1 MHSLH
6 RWRCLS
12 LVVCMWLFIEALTL
26 TIIPPCPDARTRGG
40 GDCCVVRAGKVAR
53 VGSWLGRSSQ

>member
-6 RWRCLS
+6 RWRCVS
-12 LVVCMWLFIEALTL
+12 LVVCMWLFMEALTH
-26 TIIPPCPDARTRGG
+26 TIIPPNTRGG

>member
-12 LVVCMWLFIEALTL
+12 LVVCMWLFIEALTHDH
-26 TIIPPCPDARTRGG
+26 TPVPRTRGG